1 MGATHPRPGL
11 PSPRGGPANTLTIKT
26 VCIAAYLLHHLPGTA
41 PFGINMGETPNRR
54 LFRYQNGRECEL
66 GVVSAVQ
73 VARPRLE
80 QRAEFPN
87 EFYFTENRDD
97 MLTL

>member
-1 MGATHPRPGL
+1 MLRRTCF
-11 PSPRGGPANTLTIKT
+11 ST
-26 VCIAAYLLHHLPGTA
+26 YLALQR
-41 PFGINMGETPNRR
+41 FGINTGETPNRR
-54 LFRYQNGRECEL
+54 LFRYQNGREWEL

>member
-1 MGATHPRPGL
+1 
-11 PSPRGGPANTLTIKT
+11 
-26 VCIAAYLLHHLPGTA
+26 
-41 PFGINMGETPNRR
+41 MGETPNRR
-54 LFRYQNGRECEL
+54 LFRYQNGREWEL
-66 GVVSAVQ
+66 DVVSAVQ

-87 EFYFTENRDD
+87 EIYFTYNTDD

>member
-1 MGATHPRPGL
+1 MGATRPRPGL

-26 VCIAAYLLHHLPGTA
+26 VCVAAYLLHHLPGTA

-54 LFRYQNGRECEL
+54 LFRYQNGCEWEL
-66 GVVSAVQ
+66 DVVSAVQ
-73 VARPRLE
+73 VAR
-80 QRAEFPN
+80 QRAGFPN
-87 EFYFTENRDD
+87 EFYFTYNTDD